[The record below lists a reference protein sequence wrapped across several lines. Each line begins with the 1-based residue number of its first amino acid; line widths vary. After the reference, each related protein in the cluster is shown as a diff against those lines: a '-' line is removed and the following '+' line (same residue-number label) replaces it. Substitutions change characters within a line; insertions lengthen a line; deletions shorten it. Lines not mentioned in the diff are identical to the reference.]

1 MSNYKI
7 QHISDIDKVQLK
19 KGAFL
24 WAFHVDKI
32 PPHVG
37 ISIDGFYFSMK
48 ASECDFNLDVETI
61 YQVVLRKKIPSYLVS
76 VLHTQSLDR
85 LKMVFKEY
93 GNNIKT
99 GESCMTPVIRFLEE
113 NEQFL
118 LEELLENLH
127 LTNRIKSVMGIHLPK
142 EFEQVPFYT
151 HEDVQLH
158 IAQLKHVK
166 R

>member
-1 MSNYKI
+1 MSNYTIK
-7 QHISDIDKVQLK
+7 HIRDIDKVQLK
-19 KGAFL
+19 KGTFL

-48 ASECDFNLDVETI
+48 ASECDFNLNVETV
-61 YQVVLRKKIPSYLVS
+61 YQVVQRKKIPSFLVPI
-76 VLHTQSLDR
+76 LHTQQLTA
-85 LKMVFKEY
+85 LKMIFSEY
-93 GNNIKT
+93 GNKIKI
-99 GESCMTPVIRFLEE
+99 GDSCMTPIIRFLEE

-118 LEELLENLH
+118 LEELLDS
-127 LTNRIKSVMGIHLPK
+127 LTQSNRINSVMGLHLPK
-142 EFEQVPFYT
+142 EFEHVPFYT

-158 IAQLKHVK
+158 IAQLKNVK

>member
-1 MSNYKI
+1 MSNYTIK
-7 QHISDIDKVQLK
+7 HIRDIDKVQLK
-19 KGAFL
+19 KGTFL

-48 ASECDFNLDVETI
+48 ASECDFNLNVETV
-61 YQVVLRKKIPSYLVS
+61 YQVVQRKKIPSFLVS
-76 VLHTQSLDR
+76 ILHTQQLTA
-85 LKMVFKEY
+85 LKMIFNEY
-93 GNNIKT
+93 GNKIKI
-99 GESCMTPVIRFLEE
+99 GDSCMTPVIRFLEE

-118 LEELLENLH
+118 LEELLDS
-127 LTNRIKSVMGIHLPK
+127 LTQSNRIDSVMGLHLPK
-142 EFEQVPFYT
+142 EFEHLPFYT

-158 IAQLKHVK
+158 IAQLKNVK

>member
-1 MSNYKI
+1 MSNYNIK
-7 QHISDIDKVQLK
+7 HIVDIDKVQLK
-19 KGAFL
+19 KGTFL

-48 ASECDFNLDVETI
+48 ASECDFNLDVETV
-61 YQVVLRKKIPSYLVS
+61 YQVVHRKKIPSFLVS
-76 VLHTQSLDR
+76 ILHTQNLDQ
-85 LKMVFKEY
+85 LKMIFKQY
-93 GNNIKT
+93 GNKIKK
-99 GESCMTPVIRFLEE
+99 GESCMTPVIQFLEE

-118 LEELLENLH
+118 LEELLES
-127 LTNRIKSVMGIHLPK
+127 LTQSNRIESVMGLHLPK

-151 HEDVQLH
+151 HEDVQSH
-158 IAQLKHVK
+158 IAQLKNVK